1 MIAITY
7 TGEDGEEVTADLP
20 SRKIVCPACK
30 GEGFLL
36 HPSMR
41 GHVYTAEEFAE
52 AFSEEE
58 AAEYTRRG
66 GRYDVPCERCCG
78 NNVVDEV
85 DDECLTAE
93 QREHYDSWCN
103 AQRED
108 AEYEAMCRAERLRGA

>member
-7 TGEDGEEVTADLP
+7 TDEDGEEVSVDLP
-20 SRKIVCPACK
+20 SRKVVCPACK
-30 GEGFLL
+30 GEGSLL

-41 GHVYTAEEFAE
+41 GHAYTQEEFAE

-66 GRYDVPCERCCG
+66 GRYDVQCEQCRG
-78 NNVVDEV
+78 KNVVDEV
-85 DDECLTAE
+85 AEDRLTVE
-93 QREHYDSWCN
+93 QREHYDRWCES
-103 AQRED
+103 QRED